1 MIEGLHH
8 KGDGDLWHITALAG
22 EARWRKKSDH
32 ICFGSGPSPRWF
44 MIMMMTTKNW
54 RFLCVYQSSLKGWQH
69 GRDDA
74 DDHDIVAGT
83 DTDADHEDF
92 PHLHL
97 CCKKEEVPLYKQLIL
112 HISLPYPG
120 VLRHTYEGAVMMT
133 QQKTCIFHLIKYF
146 SDFQKQLS
154 AAKPSIVHNFTNF
167 CSVPKRAPD
176 RGLPHNWLNGWS
188 FADHLLPRHA
198 RGKSQRGPGI
208 VDNGDGD
215 AMELNSCYI

>member
-1 MIEGLHH
+1 MVFIIRMMVICDTLQHWRVKPDEGKNL
-8 KGDGDLWHITALAG
+8 ITFALAQVQVQDDSWSWWWQP
-22 EARWRKKSDH
+22 EIDV
-32 ICFGSGPSPRWF
+32 
-44 MIMMMTTKNW
+44 
-54 RFLCVYQSSLKGWQH
+54 FLCVYQSSLKGWQH

-97 CCKKEEVPLYKQLIL
+97 CCKQEKVPLYKQLIL

-208 VDNGDGD
+208 VDNGNGD